1 MTRVF
6 VEAAKSLKSVAV
18 NASIKKAGLKP
29 AFFMFINS
37 LIIRINADNIFLTVL
52 ELLLQLRF

>member
-29 AFFMFINS
+29 AFFMFIN
-37 LIIRINADNIFLTVL
+37 
-52 ELLLQLRF
+52 